1 MSIYGQKSYNNYHY
15 NQKKDSIY
23 GVLGTTFNPYQ
34 PKVSNQV
41 QQEQYNQ
48 SLNSSLTRGRTPQ
61 KKQTPYENSYE
72 KKPAKRAASTDIFN
86 GHQYN
91 NPYSRSPNFNT
102 YVNGYSYNRDHV
114 KDLFNLTGRDAI
126 SLYQPN
132 KNNNTNNNDRLKNAN
147 TFNKPSYTR
156 LNQYEKNPAINNMK
170 VINNNES
177 VKNNYNELNYK
188 KNNNPYNIVQNNYD
202 YGKPDY
208 NMNNNYTPVKKEVA
222 EKISNDTLEEYY
234 VENDSGNDLLK
245 NYAYKENANARFRD
259 YMEDKGKSI
268 LNFNSDPDNALFC
281 LFDGHGGG
289 EVSKFLQD
297 NFAKHMK
304 EALPINSDNYAEK
317 LKNLFLKLDNIIKD
331 NNFYQVGATACV
343 VYITKEN
350 GKRILYCANVGD
362 TRCTLIK
369 TYKSFRLSYDDRA
382 SDENEYNRIIKEGGV
397 VFGGRVYGQLMLSR
411 AFGDWEL
418 KSYGVS
424 CEPHVVKTNIE
435 NDDRYLVIASDGV
448 WDVLEDEDVRE
459 LSKPANNSIDLCRNI
474 MKNTV
479 EKGSMDN
486 ISCFVIELD

>member
-61 KKQTPYENSYE
+61 KKQTPYKNSYE

-126 SLYQPN
+126 SLNQPN

-188 KNNNPYNIVQNNYD
+188 KNVMAINVFCL
-202 YGKPDY
+202 
-208 NMNNNYTPVKKEVA
+208 
-222 EKISNDTLEEYY
+222 S
-234 VENDSGNDLLK
+234 
-245 NYAYKENANARFRD
+245 
-259 YMEDKGKSI
+259 
-268 LNFNSDPDNALFC
+268 LNFS
-281 LFDGHGGG
+281 
-289 EVSKFLQD
+289 
-297 NFAKHMK
+297 
-304 EALPINSDNYAEK
+304 
-317 LKNLFLKLDNIIKD
+317 
-331 NNFYQVGATACV
+331 
-343 VYITKEN
+343 
-350 GKRILYCANVGD
+350 
-362 TRCTLIK
+362 
-369 TYKSFRLSYDDRA
+369 
-382 SDENEYNRIIKEGGV
+382 RIIPI
-397 VFGGRVYGQLMLSR
+397 F
-411 AFGDWEL
+411 A
-418 KSYGVS
+418 
-424 CEPHVVKTNIE
+424 
-435 NDDRYLVIASDGV
+435 DG
-448 WDVLEDEDVRE
+448 
-459 LSKPANNSIDLCRNI
+459 KQ
-474 MKNTV
+474 K
-479 EKGSMDN
+479 K
-486 ISCFVIELD
+486 